1 MSSFISVIHSSHLS
15 QNTLINWILYFYL
28 FNNCFIM
35 TKLNIFSVFSF
46 VIDFLFSVCARNKTI
61 QRCFSYNWR
70 NIKNHAISSGL
81 DRILII
87 VRDIF
92 MYIQIWD
99 YKNLYLF
106 DLYLNLASFLQNT
119 VKIFYHYIFGKD
131 SFSSKAIFYIVLS
144 LLSMLLTKKISEIDA
159 FFTHQSNAI
168 TRWTEKRKKS

>member
-1 MSSFISVIHSSHLS
+1 MSSFISVIHRISSHLS
-15 QNTLINWILYFYL
+15 QNTLINWLLYFYL

-106 DLYLNLASFLQNT
+106 DLYLNLASFYCENFLPLHIWERFFFIQS
-119 VKIFYHYIFGKD
+119 H
-131 SFSSKAIFYIVLS
+131 
-144 LLSMLLTKKISEIDA
+144 LLHCFKLAVYA
-159 FFTHQSNAI
+159 FN
-168 TRWTEKRKKS
+168 EKN